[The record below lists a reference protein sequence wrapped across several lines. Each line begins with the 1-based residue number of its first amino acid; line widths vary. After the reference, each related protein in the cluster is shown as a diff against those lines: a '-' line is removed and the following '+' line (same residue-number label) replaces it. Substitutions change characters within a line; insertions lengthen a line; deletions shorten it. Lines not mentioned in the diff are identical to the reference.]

1 MITPQTKLHLK
12 LVGLVS
18 SHLKMDMVSIMAAG
32 EQRGLSLNISA
43 RRKLINL
50 VMESFIA
57 GVGVVKTVHWKV
69 MMTPPG
75 QLMRLSLSQLTMNL
89 TVISI

>member
-1 MITPQTKLHLK
+1 MMLIFHSLRQ
-12 LVGLVS
+12 S
-18 SHLKMDMVSIMAAG
+18 FSISV
-32 EQRGLSLNISA
+32 QRNLM
-43 RRKLINL
+43 NL

-75 QLMRLSLSQLTMNL
+75 ELMRL
-89 TVISI
+89 